1 MAQFVA
7 GKHGSELQMDKRV
20 ANAEAAIGKLKDGA
34 TILMGGFGL
43 CGIPENLIAAVRARG
58 TKNLTLVSN
67 NAGLDDFGIGLLL
80 QTRQV
85 KKMIATYVGEN
96 KLFEQLVLKGELE
109 VELNPQGTMAERL
122 RAGGAGIPAFFTPTG
137 VGTLIA
143 EGKEVRDFDG
153 RPHLMERSLRGDF
166 AFVKAWKGDRW
177 GNLVFRKTTR
187 NYNAVM
193 VAAADYVIAE
203 VEQLVELGELG
214 PDEIHTPGVYVNAIF
229 QGVGYQKRIEKRT
242 VRKRSAA
249 SVEGAAG
256 GAAIGKTDF
265 IARRVAEELRDGFYV
280 NLGIGIPT
288 LVANHIPAGMEVVL
302 QSENG
307 MLGVGPFPWEGEED
321 PDLINAGKETVT
333 EIPGTA
339 YFSSA
344 ESFAMIRGRHIDLTV
359 LGALQ
364 VDERGNLANWAIPGK
379 MLKGMGGAMDLV
391 AGARRV
397 IIAME
402 HATRDGKPKILKE
415 CSLPLTGVGIV
426 NRIVTELA
434 VIDVTPGGLV
444 LREVAPGVTAEQVQ
458 ASTEPE
464 LRVAAGLKVMKA

>member
-1 MAQFVA
+1 
-7 GKHGSELQMDKRV
+7 MDKRV
-20 ANAEAAIGKLKDGA
+20 ADADIAIEGLKDGA

-43 CGIPENLIAAVRARG
+43 CGIPENLIAAVRRRG
-58 TKNLTLVSN
+58 TKNLTVVSN

-80 QTRQV
+80 QTRQI

-96 KLFEQLVLKGELE
+96 KLFEQLVLSGEIE

-122 RAGGAGIPAFFTPTG
+122 RAGGAGIAAFYTPTG
-137 VGTLIA
+137 VGTLVA
-143 EGKEVRDFDG
+143 EKKEVRDFGG
-153 RPHLMERSLRGDF
+153 RPHLMERGLRGDF

-177 GNLVFRKTTR
+177 GNLVFRKTAR

-193 VAAADYVIAE
+193 AAAADTVIAE
-203 VEQLVELGELG
+203 VEQLVELGELQ

-229 QGVGYQKRIEKRT
+229 QGVGYEKRIEKRT
-242 VRKRSAA
+242 VRKRG
-249 SVEGAAG
+249 VGG
-256 GAAIGKTDF
+256 GAAASGELGKTDF
-265 IARRVAEELRDGFYV
+265 IARRVARELRDGFYV

-333 EIPGTA
+333 EIPGTS
-339 YFSSA
+339 YFSSSD
-344 ESFAMIRGRHIDLTV
+344 SFAMIRGRHIDLTV

-364 VDERGNLANWAIPGK
+364 VDARGNLANWAIPGK

-402 HATRDGKPKILKE
+402 HSTRDGKPKIMNQ
-415 CSLPLTGVGIV
+415 CTLPLTGVGVV
-426 NRIVTELA
+426 NQIVTEMA
-434 VIDVTPGGLV
+434 VIDVTSEGLV

-458 ASTEPE
+458 AVTEPR
-464 LRVAAGLKVMKA
+464 LKVAEDLKVMA